1 MIYNTEWT
9 RYDKFTPRF
18 ASWGFE
24 DNKSN
29 AIRVT
34 KDTIEHRVA
43 GADANIGDVIAQIA
57 RAISFGIDN
66 KVMPGLPNFG
76 EF

>member
-1 MIYNTEWT
+1 MSQSTHF
-9 RYDKFTPRF
+9 DQ
-18 ASWGFE
+18 
-24 DNKSN
+24 
-29 AIRVT
+29 RVT